1 MPLRSLTYFT
11 MHSISPH
18 FPHRKHD
25 EYVQCS
31 LRSDIAP
38 DRQVGIVNEVSERTT
53 RLSGG

>member
-1 MPLRSLTYFT
+1 